1 MIVLV
6 RSSPLSD
13 LAANVR
19 LLREERAWSQ
29 AQLAAR
35 AGLDVRQVQRIEQ
48 GTTDIGVI
56 HLSRI
61 ARALG
66 VELGPLFVPR
76 PFVPRPRGR
85 PAQAKRTSATELV
98 AEDAEGSPGE

>member
-1 MIVLV
+1 MVVVV

-13 LAANVR
+13 LASNVR

-48 GTTDIGVI
+48 GTTDIGVV
-56 HLSRI
+56 HLCRI
-61 ARALG
+61 ARALSA
-66 VELGPLFVPR
+66 ELGPLFVPR
-76 PFVPRPRGR
+76 AFVPRARGR
-85 PAQAKRTSATELV
+85 PAQAKRKGVPELV
-98 AEDAEGSPGE
+98 AEDTGDESGE